1 MYIPLRYKTA
11 TAARIAADLWYR
23 SRGDRG
29 TKRRATFAAYATE
42 PTLPLSFCGVDG
54 DPRGLALPE
63 EETAR
68 IVAAATEAQRGR
80 LPVPGLGLVEC
91 GEPVDWH
98 RDPVTGH
105 RFPAGILDTNRSS
118 AIDWRFCDEINLH
131 RHFYPLAQAHYLS
144 GDARFADA
152 ALHQLASWLQVNPPI
167 LDRFWHSP
175 LQCAIRAVA
184 WVWLLY
190 LLRGRG
196 TLTGEQT
203 GLIVDAIHEHARF
216 IERHSRV
223 VPQSYNH
230 VIGEWAGLA
239 VIGLALPFLPE
250 AKRWRDKGL
259 EILAR
264 ETGRQFSRE
273 GGHREQSLG
282 YHVFVLE
289 AYTHVV
295 LLCRRRHLQIDPR
308 ITRTLE
314 RMYEFVMRL
323 MRPDGMLPNMGDE
336 GLRWH
341 ALSAVGLRDARR
353 VLSTGAVLF
362 ERPDMKSVA
371 GGFSHDSAW
380 LLGAAGRRQFN
391 ALAGRPPEP
400 TSSYLADAGLLVLRS
415 GWGAADRYLVFDV
428 GAHGIGAAGHG
439 HADSL
444 SVEVHA
450 DGAPLLIDSGTYTY
464 HMNGGWRQ
472 YFRGTSA
479 HNTARVDGQDQVQAG
494 PEPFSWQGSL
504 SPRLRSCHIGA
515 RLGFAD
521 AAHDGYRRLSQPVT
535 HRRLVF
541 WLDQQYWLVWDVL
554 TGEGV
559 HRCETFWHFPDVA
572 VGLDDAGYI
581 CTVGEGRSGL
591 RIVPHITAG
600 LRAKVDR
607 GAALSPQGWVSFGYG
622 HKGAAPT
629 LTFEQ
634 SEALPV
640 QFITALA
647 PLRLDVDVPVLVSRL
662 DVRLGGNPLATAEAG
677 CAGVTFGDG
686 SVDYLLWSDRS
697 GQKTAGDVETDAA
710 VAWVRVR
717 QDAPPV
723 GACVGGTALYWRGQA
738 LSETANVARLGAV
751 A

>member
-11 TAARIAADLWYR
+11 TAARIAANLWYR
-23 SRGDRG
+23 SRGERG
-29 TKRRATFAAYATE
+29 AKRRAALAARLREQVLPPTFFGIDAD
-42 PTLPLSFCGVDG
+42 PT
-54 DPRGLALPE
+54 GLALPQDE
-63 EETAR
+63 VQR
-68 IVAAATEAQRGR
+68 IIGAATDAQNGR
-80 LPVPGLGLVEC
+80 FQVAGLGLIDC

-105 RFPAGILDTNRSS
+105 RFPAGFLDTNRDAS
-118 AIDWRFCDEINLH
+118 IDWRFCDEINLH
-131 RHFYPLAQAHYLS
+131 RHFYALGQAYYLT
-144 GDARFADA
+144 GDERFAEA
-152 ALHQLASWLQVNPPI
+152 ALRQLESWLEVNPPI

-175 LQCAIRAVA
+175 LQCALRAVA
-184 WVWLLY
+184 WLWSLY

-196 TLTGEQT
+196 ALTGEQA
-203 GLIVDAIHEHARF
+203 GLIVDAIREHARF

-230 VIGEWAGLA
+230 VIGEWAALA
-239 VIGLALPFLPE
+239 VIGLALPCLPE
-250 AKRWRDKGL
+250 AARWRDKGL
-259 EILAR
+259 DILAR
-264 ETGRQFSRE
+264 ESERQFSRE

-289 AYTHVV
+289 AYTHVL
-295 LLCRRRHLQIDPR
+295 LLCRCHHIQNDPR

-314 RMYEFVMRL
+314 RMYEFVMHL
-323 MRPDGMLPNMGDE
+323 MRPDGMLPDMGDE

-341 ALSAVGLRDARR
+341 ALSAAHLRDARR
-353 VLSTGAVLF
+353 LLSTAAVLF

-371 GGFSHDSAW
+371 GGFSNDSAW

-391 ALAGRPPEP
+391 ALEAQLPES
-400 TSSYLADAGLLVLRS
+400 TSSCLTDAGLVVLRS
-415 GWGAADRYLVFDV
+415 GWGASDRYLVFDV

-444 SVEVHA
+444 SVEIHA
-450 DGAPLLIDSGTYTY
+450 NGAPLLIDSGTYTY

-479 HNTARVDGQDQVQAG
+479 HNTVRVDRQDQVQAG

-504 SPRLRSCHIGA
+504 HPRLRSCHTGA

-521 AAHDGYRRLSQPVT
+521 AAHDGYRRLSQPVM

-541 WLDQQYWLVWDVL
+541 WPDQQYWLLWDVL

-572 VGLDDAGYI
+572 VVLDDAGYI
-581 CTVGEGRSGL
+581 CAVGEGRSGL

-607 GAALSPQGWVSFGYG
+607 GAALPPQGWVSFGYG
-622 HKGAAPT
+622 HKEAAPT
-629 LTFEQ
+629 LAYEQ

-662 DVRLGGNPLATAEAG
+662 DVRLGGNPLGTAEAG

-697 GQKTAGDVETDAA
+697 GQKTAGDVATDAA

-717 QDAPPV
+717 RDAPPV

-738 LSETANVARLGAV
+738 LPETASGARLGAV